1 MTERRPF
8 PPSARRLALAR
19 RAGLTSASPVLVG
32 ASACTAAVLAAVVLA
47 RAVAAK
53 LGGWVVTAC
62 AAAGDASAIER
73 AFAGTAAERMGSAFG
88 SDSTPLATG
97 AASNGSLPAP
107 GGVSS
112 DTLLTPGSA
121 SSEAL
126 LAPGSLATTTLEI
139 ALPLLGAIALVAFVA
154 HVAQTRALWLPR
166 RRIVGAPVLEPARVR
181 REALDTASAVVI
193 GLVAFGWLWVTAP
206 RLAGLFALEPTFDRM
221 LVAVGAAV
229 ASFIAA
235 LAIAWLA
242 LGVLDALVRR
252 VELSRALAMT
262 VTEKREDDRIAAAD
276 PRWRAQRLALARGP
290 RASDAV
296 ARAAVLVLGDDIAV
310 AIAWDARRQ
319 PVPLRTITARAARS
333 TQLLGLAR
341 RHHVPVH
348 RDPRLA
354 AALVDGEGPVPD
366 AHWAHLAEIIAAVQ
380 RPNTGR
386 DLST

>member
-8 PPSARRLALAR
+8 PPSPRRLALAR
-19 RAGLTSASPVLVG
+19 RAGLTAASPVLVG
-32 ASACTAAVLAAVVLA
+32 AAACTAAVLAAVVLA
-47 RAVAAK
+47 RAVATK
-53 LGGWVVTAC
+53 LGTWI
-62 AAAGDASAIER
+62 ASACSFAGEANVIER
-73 AFAGTAAERMGSAFG
+73 AFGGAAAEQTTAFAADGSLRVT
-88 SDSTPLATG
+88 DV
-97 AASNGSLPAP
+97 ASNGSLFA
-107 GGVSS
+107 S
-112 DTLLTPGSA
+112 DGASNGSQFATDAA
-121 SSEAL
+121 STDAL
-126 LAPGSLATTTLEI
+126 LVPGSLATTTLEL
-139 ALPLLGAIALVAFVA
+139 AVPLLGAIALAAFVA
-154 HVAQTRALWLPR
+154 HFAQTRALWLPR
-166 RRIVGAPVLEPARVR
+166 RRITGAPVLEPARVR
-181 REALDTASAVVI
+181 REALDIVSAVVI
-193 GLVAFGWLWVTAP
+193 GLVAFGWLWTTAP
-206 RLAGLFALEPTFDRM
+206 RLASLFALEPTFDRM
-221 LVAVGAAV
+221 LVAVGAAL

-235 LAIAWLA
+235 LALAWLA
-242 LGVLDALVRR
+242 LGVLDALVRC
-252 VELSRALAMT
+252 VELARALAMT

-296 ARAAVLVLGDDIAV
+296 ARAAVVVLGDDIAV
-310 AIAWDARRQ
+310 AIAWDARRE

-366 AHWAHLAEIIAAVQ
+366 AHWARLAEIIAAVQ